1 MGKAFEKQIKTID
14 DQGKKQVEALKDIEP
29 KEQTKLI
36 ENKSNKIFNRLFEK
50 KAAEIQK
57 TSKEIDFNKLVY
69 YFKAPNI
76 APINF
81 IRFRGPLQIFNEL
94 KNGNTLKKLKKTK
107 KKFKS
112 NLGEIISG
120 DQKYK
125 SDWQSNAIKNIKS
138 LYNSRQRIVD

>member
-29 KEQTKLI
+29 KEQAKLI

-81 IRFRGPLQIFNEL
+81 IRFRGPLQIFDEL
-94 KNGNTLKKLKKTK
+94 KNGNTSLKK
-107 KKFKS
+107 
-112 NLGEIISG
+112 
-120 DQKYK
+120 
-125 SDWQSNAIKNIKS
+125 
-138 LYNSRQRIVD
+138 